1 MGKKAK
7 VIIVILCMMVL
18 GLAAFI
24 VTDKF
29 ILNKNNDNTSKISS
43 KNNTDKINS
52 VEKSNTPKEEN
63 IISKEE
69 KNNEKK
75 DEKNVTHTTE
85 GKKQV
90 DAVKNA
96 LKDKEWLAKNVLVQD
111 EENYNDAENIGTQVV
126 DFIVCKR
133 TDETPIVVIQVSAE
147 DIRYSKVVLVTY
159 SESEGKAVA
168 TKINEGHIYHG
179 AYTVDA
185 NKCVVNSLYMHGGAE
200 AMLFHSV
207 AAGNLKFI
215 GGYGSRDTY
224 ENEESTLKYFIYKE
238 SKYDDPEDVSKDEYD
253 KYKGSLNESQY
264 NFVEIGTELNDTN
277 VDKYIK

>member
-1 MGKKAK
+1 MNKKAK

-96 LKDKEWLAKNVLVQD
+96 LKDKEWLAKNVLVKD

>member
-1 MGKKAK
+1 MNKKAK

-29 ILNKNNDNTSKISS
+29 ILNKNNDNTGKISS

-75 DEKNVTHTTE
+75 DEKKVTHTTE

-111 EENYNDAENIGTQVV
+111 DENYNDAENIGTQVV
-126 DFIVCKR
+126 NFIVCKR
-133 TDETPIVVIQVSAE
+133 SNNIPVIIVQVSAE

-159 SESEGKAVA
+159 SESDGKAVA

>member
-7 VIIVILCMMVL
+7 VIIVILSMLVL
-18 GLAAFI
+18 GLAAYI

-29 ILNKNNDNTSKISS
+29 ILDKNNDNTSKISS
-43 KNNTDKINS
+43 KNSTDKINS
-52 VEKSNTPKEEN
+52 VEKSNTSKEEN

-75 DEKNVTHTTE
+75 EEKTHTTE
-85 GKKQV
+85 SQKQI
-90 DAVKNA
+90 DAVKKA
-96 LKDKEWLAKNVLVQD
+96 LKDKEWLAKNILVQD
-111 EENYNDAENIGTQVV
+111 EENYNDAENIGTQVAN
-126 DFIVCKR
+126 FIVCKR
-133 TDETPIVVIQVSAE
+133 SSDTPVIIIQVSAE
-147 DIRYSKVVLVTY
+147 DIRYSKVMLVAY
-159 SESEGKAVA
+159 SKTDDKVVA

-200 AMLFHSV
+200 TMLFHSV

-238 SKYDDPEDVSKDEYD
+238 SKYDDPEEVSKDEYD

-277 VDKYIK
+277 VEKYIK

>member
-7 VIIVILCMMVL
+7 VIIVILSMLVL

-43 KNNTDKINS
+43 NNTDKISS
-52 VEKSNTPKEEN
+52 VEKSNTSKEEN
-63 IISKEE
+63 IISTEE

-75 DEKNVTHTTE
+75 DEKKVTHTTE
-85 GKKQV
+85 GEKQV

-159 SESEGKAVA
+159 SKKEGKVVA

-200 AMLFHSV
+200 SMLFHSV